1 MLWICCLIQSSLMPS
16 RFLHLHRLVRSSDS
30 ATYRSVVGALQYLTI
45 TRLDLAYLVNQVCQF
60 MQHPSSP
67 HWSTV
72 KRILCYLKS
81 IYDHGLVYRH
91 GDLQLNAFSDAN
103 YANNPDLRHSTGG
116 FCIYLGKNII
126 SWSSKKQKTVSQL
139 SIEAEYRQLV
149 HTAAELS
156 WFSSLFRDLQL
167 SPSSNLV

>member
-1 MLWICCLIQSSLMPS
+1 MKDLGWLHYFLGIEVDYSGDSMYLTQSKYALDLLSHMPS
-16 RFLHLHRLVRSSDS
+16 RFLHLHLLVRSSDS

-60 MQHPSSP
+60 MQHPSST

-91 GDLQLNAFSDAN
+91 GDFQLNAFSDAN
-103 YANNPDLRHSTGG
+103 YANNPDLPHSTGG

-126 SWSSKKQKTVSQL
+126 SWSSKKQKTVSQS
-139 SIEAEYRQLV
+139 SIEA
-149 HTAAELS
+149 
-156 WFSSLFRDLQL
+156 
-167 SPSSNLV
+167 